1 MTETSFP
8 TSDVIQKQ
16 DQFLRL
22 FESWA
27 ESRAKV
33 SPGERPMGAE
43 TADIYREMWAAFATF
58 CIERD
63 LHYDRLRAD
72 DLSTFFQYRQK
83 ARVHTGLREREL
95 NARYARRFL
104 TLIDR
109 VLKHAAQEHGCQPN
123 HAAAELLEETGYKHA
138 EAVERDPLPEYLR
151 PGQAEQLIR
160 FCGDCQKKMMEQ
172 GMVWKELRD
181 IAAIALMLGA
191 GLAPG
196 DVRSLR
202 TDGVIRQ
209 RDENT
214 ANTKDSDRPWKLSVP
229 GNGNSPAR
237 ETPIAPWAADLLKVW
252 LEERQRQRLAGDYVF
267 PSTASGKQWSQSRCF
282 ESCKAALEKAGIGE
296 APGGLFR
303 LRHTFVLRQLAD
315 GHAETDIAR
324 WLGLLDITGM
334 NRYKRIVTN
343 EVTLR

>member
-1 MTETSFP
+1 M
-8 TSDVIQKQ
+8 
-16 DQFLRL
+16 
-22 FESWA
+22 
-27 ESRAKV
+27 
-33 SPGERPMGAE
+33 GEE

-63 LHYDRLRAD
+63 LHYDRLRPE

-83 ARVHTGLREREL
+83 ARAYTGMQDREL

-109 VLKHAAQEHGCQPN
+109 VLRHSAQENGCQPN
-123 HAAAELLEETGYKHA
+123 HAAIELLQQTEYKYA
-138 EAVERDPLPEYLR
+138 EAADRDPLPEYLR
-151 PGQAEQLIR
+151 SGQAELLIR
-160 FCGDCQKKMMEQ
+160 FCGDCQKTATEE
-172 GMVWKELRD
+172 GMYWKELRD
-181 IAAIALMLGA
+181 ITAVALMLGA

-202 TDGVIRQ
+202 CDGIFFRNSESNESSNNN
-209 RDENT
+209 DL
-214 ANTKDSDRPWKLSVP
+214 PWKLSVP

-237 ETPIAPWAADLLKVW
+237 ETPIASWAAHLLKVW
-252 LEERQRQRLAGDYVF
+252 MDQRRKQRLAGDYVF

-303 LRHTFVLRQLAD
+303 LRHTFVLRQLAE

-334 NRYKRIVTN
+334 NRYKRILTN
-343 EVTLR
+343 EVVLR